1 MSKGRILVVEDD
13 FDISNMLRIYFESQG
28 YEPKVALKGKEA
40 LEICRRE
47 LPNLVILDIML
58 PDIDGY
64 EVCRRLRQNLRTS
77 HIPIIFLTQKDE
89 RSDQIAGL
97 ELGADDYVT
106 KPFDLQLLLL
116 RVQGALRRA
125 GWLNLTSPVTGLP
138 SSKLVEEQLRAI
150 IRRKDWSVLYIGI
163 NHMDS
168 FNDVYGFVAGDDVL
182 RFTAMLLAEVVDE
195 LGSGS
200 DFIGHVGGDD
210 FLMIST
216 PEVSPEIKARLIRR
230 FDEEVQ
236 TFYGFKDRERGWVEV
251 EDGQGNVQRVPL
263 MTMAVGLI
271 NHDSAP
277 FADIR
282 EITEVASEAR
292 RRAQQGL

>member
-1 MSKGRILVVEDD
+1 MSKGRILIVEDD

-28 YEPKVALKGKEA
+28 YEPKVALKGQEA

-64 EVCRRLRQNLRTS
+64 EVCRNLRGNLRTS

-138 SSKLVEEQLRAI
+138 SSKLVEEQLRTI
-150 IRRKDWSVLYIGI
+150 MRSKDWSVLYIGI
-163 NHMDS
+163 NHIDG

-182 RFTAMLLAEVVDE
+182 RFTAMLLAEVVDD

-200 DFIGHVGGDD
+200 EFIGHIGGDD
-210 FLMIST
+210 FLLIST
-216 PEVSPEIKARLIRR
+216 PEVSPQIKARLVQR
-230 FDEEVQ
+230 FNEEVQ
-236 TFYGFKDRERGWVEV
+236 TFYGFKDRERGYIEV
-251 EDGQGNVQRVPL
+251 DDGQGNVQEIPL
-263 MTMAVGLI
+263 MTLAIGLI
-271 NHDSAP
+271 HHDSAP

-282 EITEVASEAR
+282 EITEVAAEAR
-292 RRAQQGL
+292 RRAQQGQ